1 MDSSGDGMD
10 ALQAASRHKRQS
22 GSIQTRVTSSSYAN
36 PPASHLDTCHVC
48 GRNLDDFEP
57 LFDCPGG
64 NCCMECP
71 DVFFVSDMM
80 SACEACKTCMS
91 WSETIRL
98 EGQDKPAGVWEHAVQ
113 RLHCVPCR
121 KACAFMHHNG
131 SDWVSPS
138 SSLPCRLPYRPSVSR
153 RSSRPPGTAPSP
165 DVPGSGRLSRR
176 LCPRGI
182 PFRTRCSETLLRS
195 ETALLSACTLA
206 SQPVHGTKTG
216 PPNE

>member
-1 MDSSGDGMD
+1 MPPV
-10 ALQAASRHKRQS
+10 QVHASWFAKGITYISEQFHQ
-22 GSIQTRVTSSSYAN
+22 RVFLTTVA
-36 PPASHLDTCHVC
+36 P
-48 GRNLDDFEP
+48 
-57 LFDCPGG
+57 
-64 NCCMECP
+64 
-71 DVFFVSDMM
+71 
-80 SACEACKTCMS
+80 
-91 WSETIRL
+91 
-98 EGQDKPAGVWEHAVQ
+98 WEHAVQ

-121 KACAFMHHNG
+121 KACAFLYHNG

-153 RSSRPPGTAPSP
+153 RSSRPLGTAPSP